1 MATDLLS
8 IVRTR
13 LLMNSPFFG
22 TQSYMLRTQIDNT
35 IQTLQTD
42 GTSLWYNADYL
53 GSLSSLEQQFVL
65 AHEVLHCVL
74 LHPYRRGTRDPLEW
88 NIACD
93 YAVNALL
100 KKAGFIMPGIMPGLY
115 DRQFEGMS
123 AEQIYSLRQNQ
134 KPPEPEPE
142 PQPQPQPQQ
151 ASGDGEGNP
160 DDDGEGGPDND
171 GEGDPNN
178 DGEGNPDEDG
188 DGIGTSGAGQG
199 TPGQGKPAPKQIM
212 PNSPTGEFT
221 DAPKPEQQVEGG
233 MSEQDWQIS
242 AEQAARVASAAG
254 NMPGGIESEMKNTRE
269 PRVDWV
275 TQTRDFVTN
284 TLPSDYSWTKPNRRF
299 IGAGV
304 YLPGTTKQNVGRIVL
319 GIDSSG
325 STWSILDI
333 FRSEI
338 LGIIREARPE
348 AVDVVYWDTKVQG
361 HEEFTP
367 DSAEIEIKIRG
378 GGGTLAQ
385 PMFDWVEKLPEPPVA
400 LIMFT
405 DLDLGD
411 KPKEPDY
418 PVLWCVPEYV
428 RQPAPFGQLVHI
440 QEQK

>member
-22 TQSYMLRTQIDNT
+22 TQSYMLRTQSDST
-35 IQTLQTD
+35 VQTLQTD
-42 GTSLWYNADYL
+42 GTSLWYNENYL

-74 LHPYRRGTRDPLEW
+74 LHMYRRGNRDPLEW
-88 NIACD
+88 NIAAD

-100 KKAGFIMPGIMPGLY
+100 KKAGFVMPKGGLY
-115 DRQFEGMS
+115 DRQYEGMS

-134 KPPEPEPE
+134 KPPEP
-142 PQPQPQPQQ
+142 QPQPQQ
-151 ASGDGEGNP
+151 GSGKP
-160 DDDGEGGPDND
+160 DDDGSPQGSQPGKSDEQQGDGTPEEEG
-171 GEGDPNN
+171 
-178 DGEGNPDEDG
+178 DG
-188 DGIGTSGAGQG
+188 DGNSGAGQG
-199 TPGQGKPAPKQIM
+199 MPGQGKQAPKQIM
-212 PNSPTGEFT
+212 PGSPTGEFC
-221 DAPKPEQQVEGG
+221 DAPKPEAQTEGG

-242 AEQAARVASAAG
+242 AEQAARVAAAAG
-254 NMPGGIESEMKNTRE
+254 NMPGGLESEMKNTRE

-299 IGAGV
+299 IGQGV
-304 YLPGTTKQNVGRIVL
+304 YLPGTTKQNVGRIVI

-361 HEEFTP
+361 HQEFTP
-367 DSAEIEIKIRG
+367 DSAEIEIKIKG

-385 PMFDWVEKLPEPPVA
+385 PMIDWVTRLPEPPVA

-405 DLDLGD
+405 DMDLGD
-411 KPKEPDY
+411 KPTEPEC
-418 PVLWCVPEYV
+418 PVLWCVPEFV
-428 RQPAPFGQLVHI
+428 RRDGPFGQTVRI
-440 QEQK
+440 QEPK

>member
-1 MATDLLS
+1 MATNLLS

-42 GTSLWYNADYL
+42 GTSLWYNTDYL

-74 LHPYRRGTRDPLEW
+74 LHPYRRGNRDPLEW

-100 KKAGFIMPGIMPGLY
+100 KKAGFVMPEGGLY

-123 AEQIYSLRQNQ
+123 AEQIYSMRQNQ
-134 KPPEPEPE
+134 KPPEP
-142 PQPQPQPQQ
+142 QPPQQ
-151 ASGDGEGNP
+151 ASGNGEGNP
-160 DDDGEGGPDND
+160 DDDGEGSPD
-171 GEGDPNN
+171 N
-178 DGEGNPDEDG
+178 DGEGNPDM
-188 DGIGTSGAGQG
+188 
-199 TPGQGKPAPKQIM
+199 PGQGKPAPKQIM

-221 DAPKPEQQVEGG
+221 DAPKPEEQVEGG

-242 AEQAARVASAAG
+242 AEQAARVATAAG

-275 TQTRDFVTN
+275 TQTREFVTN

-299 IGAGV
+299 IGQGV

-361 HEEFTP
+361 HQEFTP

-378 GGGTLAQ
+378 GGGTYAQ
-385 PMFDWVEKLPEPPVA
+385 PMFDWVDKQPEPPVA

-428 RQPAPFGQLVHI
+428 RQSAPFGQVVHI
-440 QEQK
+440 QESR